1 MYEKLPEINTPEDV
15 DRYLSDNYDG
25 HTDDIEEYYDA
36 ADVEEYYE
44 GEGEIEEPEEEEVE
58 IEENYEG
65 DDEEFDTFDGKPL
78 KESKSSRRFSFKIK
92 NTGTEDKNVA
102 ITPGMYDTRRCA
114 RVYNDNGTLKYK
126 LPDGTAVNAPTGA
139 QEGDIICDK
148 KDFRSINAA
157 GVDVDAVLDDGQLSQ
172 DVYAAST
179 VKDRTIRS
187 FLEYVKTHPT
197 LITEIHV
204 SVNNDHK
211 GIFEQSLITKRTTP
225 YGTYGEEPVEFQDA
239 NKPINPNTSKI
250 IVDGKS
256 FVLDGE
262 TLSYLR
268 IPAGTDATITFV
280 TKAVVSE
287 GRKLKKIFKGIK
299 EGTERGIKR
308 IRRVKIRRPHKHQRR
323 KRIHVRLPF
332 WKRFRKHRRRH

>member
-1 MYEKLPEINTPEDV
+1 MYRDLPKINTPEDV

-25 HTDDIEEYYDA
+25 HEDVEEYYD
-36 ADVEEYYE
+36 ADVEEYY
-44 GEGEIEEPEEEEVE
+44 EGEIEEPEEEEVE

-78 KESKSSRRFSFKIK
+78 KDSKSSRRFSFKIK

-102 ITPGMYDTRRCA
+102 ITPGMYDTRRCTQ
-114 RVYNDNGTLKYK
+114 VYNDNGTLMYK
-126 LPDGTAVNAPTGA
+126 LPDGTAVKAPAGA

-148 KDFRSINAA
+148 KDYRAINAA
-157 GVDVDAVLDDGQLSQ
+157 GVDVDGVLDDGQLAQ
-172 DVYAAST
+172 NLYAAST

-187 FLEYVKTHPT
+187 FLEYVRTHPT

-204 SVNNDHK
+204 SVNNANK

-250 IVDGKS
+250 IVDGKP
-256 FVLDGE
+256 FILDGE
-262 TLSYLR
+262 TLAYLR

-280 TKAVVSE
+280 TKAVVSQ
-287 GRKLKKIFKGIK
+287 GRKLKKIFKSVK
-299 EGTERGIKR
+299 EGVKTGIKR
-308 IRRVKIRRPHKHQRR
+308 IRKVKIRRPHKVHRT
-323 KRIHVRLPF
+323 KRVKFRLPT
-332 WKRFRKHRRRH
+332 WKKWIKRRRR